1 MPQTLACGQFVVGED
16 DGVSEFLNSKGLFGR
31 LTVDGEV
38 VLVRVNECYCADMI
52 SGFLMNQHLWVKD
65 RPGELPYM
73 YSARNFHLP
82 K

>member
-1 MPQTLACGQFVVGED
+1 MLFTKLLFYIMPQTLACGQFVVGED

-52 SGFLMNQHLWVKD
+52 SGFLRTNIS
-65 RPGELPYM
+65 G
-73 YSARNFHLP
+73 
-82 K
+82 